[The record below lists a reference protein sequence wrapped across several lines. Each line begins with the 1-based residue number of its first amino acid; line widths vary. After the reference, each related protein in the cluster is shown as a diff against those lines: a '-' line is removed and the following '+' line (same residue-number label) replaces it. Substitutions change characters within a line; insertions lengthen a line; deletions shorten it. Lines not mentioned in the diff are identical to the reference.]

1 MPADNCRTAIVR
13 LYGGNCFSSRFVR
26 NRGVCVPVKFC
37 GRGGE
42 ASDIFC
48 AALSLSHLRCQLSPG
63 GSLGLSVLF
72 VRCVTVHLRISII
85 CKVDM
90 FDSPCKSNSICK
102 GSAFA
107 RYIRLATDAIC
118 FSCGKTC
125 CSHQIRYSV
134 PGTHSFLFLYS
145 LRKGATSRLS
155 SQHTQLSHPSTV

>member
-1 MPADNCRTAIVR
+1 MITAFFLQSFFFGLLDQRKSVKRFSGRSVSLNNVQFGCR
-13 LYGGNCFSSRFVR
+13 GHSSR
-26 NRGVCVPVKFC
+26 P
-37 GRGGE
+37 
-42 ASDIFC
+42 AS
-48 AALSLSHLRCQLSPG
+48 
-63 GSLGLSVLF
+63 
-72 VRCVTVHLRISII
+72 CVTVEFADTVYFT
-85 CKVDM
+85 KVDM
-90 FDSPCKSNSICK
+90 FDLPCKSNSICK

-134 PGTHSFLFLYS
+134 LGTHSFLFLYS